1 MFEREMMIQGLRKQR
16 QILQDLIVE
25 LEQRPAVQIPEL
37 NATSERVHL
46 VSRNLKKL
54 RKIKSSYLDYL
65 DSASLS

>member
-1 MFEREMMIQGLRKQR
+1 MFEREMIIQGLRKQR

-25 LEQRPAVQIPEL
+25 LEQRPAVQMPEL
-37 NATSERVHL
+37 NVTSERVRL

-54 RKIKSSYLDYL
+54 RKIKSSYFDYL